1 MTQKD
6 PDELGTELSGLAYSN
21 PQFIS
26 RTRKEEIKSGLPGS
40 EEMAQQLRALAAL
53 AEDLGLT
60 HSTHMAAPYTSGP
73 RGSNT
78 LFWLPGALQ

>member
-1 MTQKD
+1 VTQKD

-53 AEDLGLT
+53 SEDPGSIP
-60 HSTHMAAPYTSGP
+60 STHVTAH
-73 RGSNT
+73 N
-78 LFWLPGALQ
+78 